1 LHGDD
6 ERRANK
12 ALPGAQAA
20 WPLPGLQAAARRGKN
35 FLRRML
41 GAETRMSAQ
50 GVGEEALCTTQFIAR
65 TSAFVVSAAVA
76 AHVRAL
82 CARIEASSCT
92 ASACMG
98 L

>member
-1 LHGDD
+1 MHGDD

-20 WPLPGLQAAARRGKN
+20 WPLSGLQAAARRGKN

-41 GAETRMSAQ
+41 GAETRMGAQ

-65 TSAFVVSAAVA
+65 TLGYAATA
-76 AHVRAL
+76 A
-82 CARIEASSCT
+82 
-92 ASACMG
+92 G
-98 L
+98 